1 MNNHAGKILAALLG
15 GAVVGAAVALL
26 LAPKS
31 GADLREEITSVVKEK
46 YSHLNKEEITALVDK
61 AIEKLKGCCCH
72 CASDI
77 EDAVSEAA
85 HESKA

>member
-1 MNNHAGKILAALLG
+1 MTSMNNAGKILAALLG
-15 GAVVGAAVALL
+15 GAAVGAAIALL

-31 GADLREEITSVVKEK
+31 GAELRDEITSVAKEK
-46 YSHLNKEEITALVDK
+46 YSHLNKEEITALVDR

-72 CASDI
+72 CTADI

-85 HESKA
+85 KEA

>member
-1 MNNHAGKILAALLG
+1 MNNNAGKILAALLG

-31 GADLREEITSVVKEK
+31 GADLRNEITSVAKEK
-46 YSHLNKEEITALVDK
+46 YSHLNKEEISALVDK

-72 CASDI
+72 CAADI
-77 EDAVSEAA
+77 EEAVNQAAQEAHA
-85 HESKA
+85 

>member
-1 MNNHAGKILAALLG
+1 MAALLG
-15 GAVVGAAVALL
+15 GAAVGAAIALL

-31 GADLREEITSVVKEK
+31 GAELRDEITSVAKEK
-46 YSHLNKEEITALVDK
+46 YSHLNKEEITALVDR

-72 CASDI
+72 CTADI

-85 HESKA
+85 KEA

>member
-46 YSHLNKEEITALVDK
+46 YSHLNKEAITALVAK
-61 AIEKLKGCCCH
+61 ALAKLQGCCCP
-72 CASDI
+72 CASAL
-77 EDAVSEAA
+77 ENAVSEAA